1 MGMHRRLLLQAGA
14 STLLT
19 VGIQGCVRSSQNSV
33 SLKVG
38 DRLLSQIKQRGH
50 LLVATED
57 YYPPFEFLVNDQPV
71 GLDHK
76 LLELLQKSA
85 PFKIQQ
91 EILPWQGLLPGVG
104 AGTYDAA
111 ITAANITEERAAFLD
126 FTMPIA
132 ETTLIYLKRRGDR
145 SIQGIANLSGKTIG
159 VQQGGASMSAIPGLE
174 VTLKETGG
182 MLGSVRQYGSFAE
195 AYRDLDSQRIDVV
208 IHNIVSLSIL
218 VNEKPGIFE
227 LGQAVVP
234 RSYAAWAVKKGNRDL
249 VDYLNQFLTAM
260 RESGELKKLQQKW
273 LKVTFDNLPTQ
284 PLLPGDRPIT

>member
-19 VGIQGCVRSSQNSV
+19 AGIHSCVRSSPNSV
-33 SLKVG
+33 SLSAG

-104 AGTYDAA
+104 DGTYDAA
-111 ITAANITEERAAFLD
+111 ITAASITEERAAFLD

-132 ETTLIYLKRRGDR
+132 ETTQIYLKRQGDR
-145 SIQGIANLSGKTIG
+145 SIRAIADLSGKTIG

-182 MLGSVRQYGSFAE
+182 MLGPVRQYGSFVE
-195 AYRDLDSQRIDVV
+195 AYRDLDSQRIDAV

-249 VDYLNQFLTAM
+249 VGYLNQFLVSM

-284 PLLPGDRPIT
+284 PMLPGDRPMA